1 MDEDNAMLLSCYQE
15 TIPAGLRGV
24 AIEGGMNWAT
34 PHPAA
39 IEESLVKL
47 YGSYNSAETQQK
59 VARAAQRI
67 RSFDRQRAARVIY
80 ERIERALALSPAAE
94 PLPET
99 LVAG

>member
-1 MDEDNAMLLSCYQE
+1 
-15 TIPAGLRGV
+15 V
-24 AIEGGMNWAT
+24 AIEGGMKWAT

-47 YGSYNSAETQQK
+47 YGSYNSEETQQK